1 MDEDDNIE
9 NPAPRAVPEKK
20 GPGIMGLVLAL
31 LVSTVLGV
39 GGGAMLALNQ
49 VETIAAAEK
58 KKATEVPQKVDD
70 ALAWDAQST
79 VVDLD
84 PVITNLAS
92 PAETW
97 LRLETA
103 IVIQK
108 EKVDDVDRLK
118 AEAAASILA
127 FARTLTVNEVQG
139 ASALNHLRDDLNDH
153 VRFQSQE
160 AVEELIIKAMIL
172 Q

>member
-1 MDEDDNIE
+1 MEEDEVE
-9 NPAPRAVPEKK
+9 APAAARPEEKK
-20 GPGIMGLVLAL
+20 GGLGGLILALVL
-31 LVSTVLGV
+31 STVLGA
-39 GGGAMLALNQ
+39 GGGTFLALQQ
-49 VETIAAAEK
+49 VESIAAAEK
-58 KKATEVPQKVDD
+58 KKANEVPQKVDD
-70 ALAWDAQST
+70 ALAWSEESA

-92 PAETW
+92 PAQTW

-103 IVIQK
+103 VVFNK
-108 EKVDDVDRLK
+108 AKVDDVERLRS
-118 AEAAASILA
+118 EATGSILE
-127 FARTLTVNEVQG
+127 FARTLTMAEVEG

-153 VRFQSQE
+153 IRFKSLD

>member
-1 MDEDDNIE
+1 MEEDEVE
-9 NPAPRAVPEKK
+9 APAAARPEEKK
-20 GPGIMGLVLAL
+20 GGLGGLILALVL
-31 LVSTVLGV
+31 STVLGA
-39 GGGAMLALNQ
+39 GGGAFLALQQ
-49 VETIAAAEK
+49 VESIAAAEK
-58 KKATEVPQKVDD
+58 KKANEVPQKVDD
-70 ALAWDAQST
+70 ALAWSEESA

-92 PAETW
+92 PAQTW

-103 IVIQK
+103 VVFNK
-108 EKVDDVDRLK
+108 AKVDDVERLRS
-118 AEAAASILA
+118 EATGSILE
-127 FARTLTVNEVQG
+127 FARTLTMAEVEG

-153 VRFQSQE
+153 IRFKSLD